1 MARPWREDEGR
12 SGVMKKR
19 LLPILIE
26 YATLQRESKI
36 TPRTWRPSHL
46 MRSSRPIQNSQ
57 LHPMGSEKTATMDP
71 MNDLLVPTSRV
82 SSVRRSNIRFVVGSA
97 IAAFLL
103 LAPVFSSG
111 CATRP
116 KDPPPPPDPRTL
128 PIFDGATGERVTW
141 KQLVDRANATEVI
154 VIGEEHDDAATHAL
168 QLELFKA
175 VLAAGDGAAL
185 SLEMLERDEQP
196 LLEAWLSGELE
207 TEDFVE
213 QTGSRSWGGEEGWYR
228 FYQPVLDAAKS
239 GMAPVVAANA
249 PRRYVSRA
257 RKEGYDVLRALPA
270 EERSWFDL
278 PESLDDGPYYQRFAE
293 TMRGFRG
300 DEIEEEAII
309 ATFRSQQVWDA
320 TMARSITMAMEDP
333 KIDRIVHLIGRFH
346 SDLEGGTIGEIRRLR
361 PKTNILVISCVRH
374 DDAIDGLHADDRER
388 GDLVVYT
395 PVSTSTD

>member
-1 MARPWREDEGR
+1 
-12 SGVMKKR
+12 
-19 LLPILIE
+19 
-26 YATLQRESKI
+26 
-36 TPRTWRPSHL
+36 
-46 MRSSRPIQNSQ
+46 MRSARPIQNSQ

-82 SSVRRSNIRFVVGSA
+82 SFVRRSNIRPVVGGA

-103 LAPVFSSG
+103 LAAGFSSG

-128 PIFDGATGERVTW
+128 PIFDGTTGERVTW
-141 KQLVDRANATEVI
+141 NDLVDRANAAEVI

-168 QLELFKA
+168 QLELFEA

-196 LLEAWLSGELE
+196 LLEAWLSGSLE
-207 TEDFVE
+207 TEDFIE

-333 KIDRIVHLIGRFH
+333 KIDQIVHLIGRFH
-346 SDLEGGTIGEIRRLR
+346 SDLEGGTVVEIRRLR
-361 PKTNILVISCVRH
+361 PRTDILVISCVRRS
-374 DDAIDGLHADDRER
+374 DAIDGLDAEDRER

-395 PVSTSTD
+395 PDSPSTD